1 MILSSSVGSLDAM
14 FPTPPLK
21 PAYTTRHV
29 PLAAIHG
36 TRSGD
41 DIVPRP
47 GDLVVATVTEL
58 GQHKRIELR
67 DGRRAHLFPGDRI
80 LVAYGNRYAPDQ
92 FEAVVPARLEPCCLV
107 AAGGVAAKVL
117 CRHESM
123 SEATAIE
130 PVGLAVDADG
140 RRLNLAD
147 FAPAAAGVGARP
159 PRVLAVAGSS
169 MNAGKTTTAASLV
182 HGLCRAGVRVGAAK
196 VTGTGAGGDLWQLA
210 DAGAQPVL
218 DFGDAGVATTSLLE
232 PARVE
237 AICVD
242 LVARLALAGV
252 EVAVIEVADGLLQA
266 ETAALLRSARFNEL
280 VDGILFAA
288 SDPLGACAGAAWLE
302 DAGLPLVALSG
313 LVSASPLAARE
324 VAATAGH
331 AVLNVGALTD
341 PQAAQAVV
349 RGDAAGAV
357 ARAEALAPEPA
368 GATEGSP
375 AGATE
380 GSRAGDVALA
390 APVGGE
396 PAAVLAA
403 APTDRDRLAA

>member
-1 MILSSSVGSLDAM
+1 MILSSSAGSLKAM
-14 FPTPPLK
+14 SSPTSLK

-29 PLAAIHG
+29 PLDAIHD
-36 TRSGD
+36 TLSGED
-41 DIVPRP
+41 VVPRP

-67 DGRRAHLFPGDRI
+67 DGRRAHLFPGDRV

-123 SEATAIE
+123 SEATAIV
-130 PVGLAVDADG
+130 PVGLAVDARG

-147 FAPAAAGVGARP
+147 FAPPAAGVAARP

-210 DAGAQPVL
+210 DAGAHPVL
-218 DFGDAGVATTSLLE
+218 DFGDAGVASTSLLE
-232 PARVE
+232 PTRVE

-242 LVARLALAGV
+242 LVARLALAGA

-266 ETAALLRSARFNEL
+266 ETAALLRSASFREL
-280 VDGILFAA
+280 VDGVLFAA

-302 DAGLPLVALSG
+302 DVELPLVAISG

-324 VAATAGH
+324 VAAAVGH

-341 PQAAQAVV
+341 PQAAQAVL
-349 RGDAAGAV
+349 RGDAQGAV
-357 ARAEALAPEPA
+357 ACAEALAVDQPEA
-368 GATEGSP
+368 AEGSAP
-375 AGATE
+375 
-380 GSRAGDVALA
+380 GDVAVA

-396 PAAVLAA
+396 PGAVLAA